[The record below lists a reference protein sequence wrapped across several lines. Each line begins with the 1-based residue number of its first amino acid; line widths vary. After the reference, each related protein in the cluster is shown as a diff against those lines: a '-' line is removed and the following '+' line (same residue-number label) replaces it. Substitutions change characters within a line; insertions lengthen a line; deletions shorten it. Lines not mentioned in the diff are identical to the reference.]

1 MKLYNHFLENAVLPL
16 GDTLLGTQYIS
27 TLKELRSIQHLSESG
42 LEELQQK
49 KLSNVL
55 THAVNHIPFYKIL
68 RKGNEA
74 PSISDFPIMTKV
86 VIKENLDN
94 LLWHPEIKG
103 ELICEKSS
111 GSSGVQGQVF
121 MSRKEQSIVQAAQT
135 LFWEWAG
142 YRIGTSILQT
152 GMTLNRGTVKKTKDI
167 LFRTQYESAF
177 GLDEN
182 EVEQVLK
189 GLVNKPRSF
198 LGGYASSLY
207 VYAQVAE
214 KNKIDSIRFDGV
226 ISWGDKMF
234 SHYRSLIEQQFNTR
248 VFDTYGTTEGFMI
261 AGQKDLEYYYILS
274 PQVYLEIVDE
284 KGREVPDGEMGYVVV
299 TNLDAYEMP
308 LIRYYLGDLAVKL
321 PRSKY
326 PATRSLNFPL
336 LERIIGRDT
345 DIARTPSGK
354 SMIVHF
360 FTGIFEH
367 VPEINQFRVIQNS
380 LDAITIEYIPDNRFT
395 PQILEGLTK
404 KIQDHL
410 QEPFPVFFKEVN
422 SIPNSPSGKPQIIV
436 STIKK

>member
-167 LFRTQYESAF
+167 LFRTDRKS
-177 GLDEN
+177 
-182 EVEQVLK
+182 
-189 GLVNKPRSF
+189 
-198 LGGYASSLY
+198 
-207 VYAQVAE
+207 
-214 KNKIDSIRFDGV
+214 
-226 ISWGDKMF
+226 
-234 SHYRSLIEQQFNTR
+234 
-248 VFDTYGTTEGFMI
+248 
-261 AGQKDLEYYYILS
+261 
-274 PQVYLEIVDE
+274 
-284 KGREVPDGEMGYVVV
+284 VV
-299 TNLDAYEMP
+299 
-308 LIRYYLGDLAVKL
+308 
-321 PRSKY
+321 
-326 PATRSLNFPL
+326 
-336 LERIIGRDT
+336 
-345 DIARTPSGK
+345 
-354 SMIVHF
+354 
-360 FTGIFEH
+360 
-367 VPEINQFRVIQNS
+367 
-380 LDAITIEYIPDNRFT
+380 
-395 PQILEGLTK
+395 
-404 KIQDHL
+404 
-410 QEPFPVFFKEVN
+410 
-422 SIPNSPSGKPQIIV
+422 
-436 STIKK
+436 